1 MKLVEYGKHKISY
14 PEKWEELTPKQL
26 IKCLNILECNHFSHA
41 QTEIMYYLSNWRF
54 KTILVQLRR
63 KAVSDDNAALELSA
77 LRQVFDFMKDR
88 PSFKTWKFPTLKIN
102 GLTWLGPI
110 DLFENL
116 TIGEFG
122 RAEDYF
128 KAYMKDTD
136 NQQMLCKFLAC
147 LYQPK
152 KYWLIGKRQ
161 KFTEEFIAK
170 NFASFKKIP
179 LGTKKAILLNFAATR
194 ENLFSRFKNGFSKSE
209 EKDELQKY
217 GWTGTINLFCT
228 RNNIVPKEFRERNIL
243 DVLILL
249 DSLAIEAKQREK
261 KKNDN

>member
-1 MKLVEYGKHKISY
+1 MIKVEYGKHSQLF
-14 PEKWEELTPKQL
+14 PEKWEELSPKQL
-26 IKCLNILECNHFSHA
+26 IKCLNILECNHFFQA
-41 QTEIMYYLSNWRF
+41 QTEIMYYLSNIRF

-63 KAVSDDNAALELSA
+63 KAVNDDNAALELSA
-77 LRQVFDFMKDR
+77 LRQIFDFMKDK

-102 GLTWLGPI
+102 GITWLGPI

-116 TIGEFG
+116 SIGEFG

-128 KAYMKDTD
+128 KAYTKDTN
-136 NQQMLCKFLAC
+136 NQQLLNKFMAC

-152 KYWLIGKRQ
+152 KYWLFGKRQ
-161 KFTEEFIAK
+161 KFTEESIAK
-170 NFASFKKIP
+170 NFASFKNVP
-179 LGTKKAILLNFAATR
+179 LGTKKAIILNFAATR
-194 ENLFSRFKNGFSKSE
+194 ENLFSRFKNGFTKSE

-228 RNNIVPKEFRERNIL
+228 RNNIVPKEFRARNIL

-261 KKNDN
+261 NKNEH